1 MLIIGRERG
10 LGARVRRPSTVRYE
24 TLIRELL
31 VSQFNLENGNHD
43 TLALGSYAL
52 ACVIEFLN
60 ADETVMDTGIT
71 NPLSVILNALHD
83 CRRGGRPPLLFNRPR
98 SSGRP
103 TDQTFDA
110 VKAAAAMGIEVLLS
124 VRVKREEAGRYVA
137 GEARKL
143 GLRRPD
149 QKQISGRAV
158 LGWHERIETA
168 ESEIGAEVFKQLKE
182 ARATRKP
189 ITDPKQ
195 AQALAREFLVQARI
209 AGFVLPYDHKS
220 G

>member
-1 MLIIGRERG
+1 VLIIGRLGG
-10 LGARVRRPSTVRYE
+10 LVARIGRPSTARYE
-24 TLIRELL
+24 ALIRELS
-31 VSQFNLENGNHD
+31 VSQFNLESGKHD
-43 TLALGSYAL
+43 ALAIGEYAL
-52 ACVIEFLN
+52 ASVIEFLN
-60 ADETVMDTGIT
+60 ADPSVMDSGIT
-71 NPLSVILNALHD
+71 NSLSIILNALHD
-83 CRRGGRPPLLFNRPR
+83 CRRGARPPLFFDRPR

-110 VKAAAAMGIEVLLS
+110 VKAAAAMGIEVLLAA
-124 VRVKREEAGRYVA
+124 RVKRSEAGRYVA

-168 ESEIGAEVFKQLKE
+168 ESEIGAEVFKQLKG

-195 AQALAREFLVQARI
+195 AQALAREFLVQARF
-209 AGFVLPYDHKS
+209 AGFVVTL
-220 G
+220 

>member
-1 MLIIGRERG
+1 MLIIGRHGGVRG
-10 LGARVRRPSTVRYE
+10 PVRRPSTARYE
-24 TLIRELL
+24 ALIRELS

-43 TLALGSYAL
+43 ALALGSYAL

-60 ADETVMDTGIT
+60 ADATVMDAGIT

-98 SSGRP
+98 ASGRP

-124 VRVKREEAGRYVA
+124 VRVKRVEAGQYVA

-149 QKQISGRAV
+149 GKEISGRAV
-158 LGWHERIETA
+158 LGWHERIETS
-168 ESEIGAEVFKQLKE
+168 ESEVGAEVFKQLKE
-182 ARATRKP
+182 AGATRKP

-195 AQALAREFLVQARI
+195 AQALAREFLVQAKF
-209 AGFVLPYDHKS
+209 AGFVLS
-220 G
+220 L